1 MPLEGRRA
9 LCSAGGRRRR
19 SRPEPLQDARRSFDR
34 ASDTG
39 RSGSRARRR
48 ACSVGALACIE
59 VLVTVL
65 LGLDP
70 GFASVG
76 LVGLDVDADRVV
88 RFDVFRTSK
97 DDRKGR
103 TLAVEDNVRRARE
116 IASWLSRAVVE
127 LEPIAIAAEA
137 MSFPRSSSVAAKVAL
152 TWGIIATLA
161 ERHELAIV
169 QATPQEVKRS
179 LCGRKDAAKDDVA
192 DELRRRWPEL
202 EVLEEAIPRSQRE
215 HPFDALAAAAVALTS
230 DVVRLGRRAAA
241 GVGFTGHGAR
251 ETFRH

>member
-1 MPLEGRRA
+1 MPHARWA
-9 LCSAGGRRRR
+9 L
-19 SRPEPLQDARRSFDR
+19 DR
-34 ASDTG
+34 ASNTG
-39 RSGSRARRR
+39 RSGSRARWR
-48 ACSVGALACIE
+48 ACSVGALAFLE
-59 VLVTVL
+59 VLVTTVL

-76 LVGLDVDADRVV
+76 LVALDLDADRVV

-116 IASWLSRAVVE
+116 IAAWLSRAVAE

-137 MSFPRSSSVAAKVAL
+137 MSFPRSSSVAAKVAI
-152 TWGIIATLA
+152 TWGIIAALA

-179 LCGRKDAAKDDVA
+179 LCGRKDASKDDVA
-192 DELRRRWPEL
+192 DALRRRWPEL
-202 EVLEEAIPRSQRE
+202 EVLEDAIPRSQRE

-241 GVGFTGHGAR
+241 GGFTGHGAR
-251 ETFRH
+251 ETCRTLRH